1 MVDLVGWR
9 GACGVYA
16 LIQIAISLP
25 LHAILV
31 PGAAHGAGSGA
42 ARASLAGDATMP
54 ETPTST
60 PMLARENLFAFAA
73 LAALLT
79 IGSIV
84 ASTLSM
90 HLLTLLQLRGM
101 DLAAAVGVGVL
112 LGPSQVGARLVEM
125 TVGVGSLAAGWPG
138 AALALCLF
146 GAGNGIGSIARGT
159 LPLALFG
166 PEHYARIMGRLAL
179 PSLLAQAVSP
189 FLASVLLDHGMAVP
203 LLNILAGCAALN
215 LLLMLALWRASAPAR
230 LASPSGEPA

>member
-1 MVDLVGWR
+1 
-9 GACGVYA
+9 
-16 LIQIAISLP
+16 
-25 LHAILV
+25 
-31 PGAAHGAGSGA
+31 
-42 ARASLAGDATMP
+42 MP
-54 ETPTST
+54 AQPEADEPPKGT
-60 PMLARENLFAFAA
+60 PMLAREHLAAFAA

-112 LGPSQVGARLVEM
+112 LGPSQVGARIVEM
-125 TVGVGSLAAGWPG
+125 AFGRRYHAIWTMVASVVLVTLGVGLLAAGWPVT
-138 AALALCLF
+138 ALALCLF

-179 PSLLAQAVSP
+179 PSLLAQAASP
-189 FLASVLLDHGMAVP
+189 FLASILLDHGMAVP
-203 LLNILAGCAALN
+203 LLNILAACAGLN

-230 LASPSGEPA
+230 LAAPSGEPA